1 MNKNQNDMYTI
12 TIFNHVEKTYGMKF
26 HFENKRKANKFLKD
40 FAKKI
45 GYDYYKDGDQSTEYI
60 RNY

>member
-1 MNKNQNDMYTI
+1 MYTI
-12 TIFNHVEKTYGMKF
+12 TLFNHVEKTYGMKF

-45 GYDYYKDGDQSTEYI
+45 GYDYYEDGDQSREYI